1 MKRGLPCHCIVKTVI
16 VQYFLRY
23 LLCCVKGSKATMA
36 NGLKLCVVFG
46 LVLVFLGGGGR
57 LAKLEC

>member
-23 LLCCVKGSKATMA
+23 LLCCVKGSKATTA

-46 LVLVFLGGGGR
+46 LVLVFFWEGAG
-57 LAKLEC
+57 